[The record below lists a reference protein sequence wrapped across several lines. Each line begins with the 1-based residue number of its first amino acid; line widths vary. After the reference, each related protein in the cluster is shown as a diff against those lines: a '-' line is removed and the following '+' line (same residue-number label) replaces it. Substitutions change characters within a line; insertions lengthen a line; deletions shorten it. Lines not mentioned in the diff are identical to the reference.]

1 MASSSFSPP
10 SGEQHE
16 IRHGDHVVV
25 VTEVGATLR
34 AYSAGGLDVLDGFTV
49 DEPSSAGRGQVL
61 APWPNRL
68 DGGRYTFRG
77 REARAAIDEPELAN
91 AIHGLVRWLPWL
103 LASKSD
109 EAVALECVLHPQPGY
124 PWRLQLGLEYRLAG
138 DGLEVVAR
146 ATNASLEAAP
156 FGIGFH
162 PYLTMGIPVDDVRLK
177 IPATRTLTTDDRALP
192 VGEEDVAETEFDF
205 TLGRPV
211 GATRL
216 DTCFTGLARGSDGRS
231 RARLESTDGERGL
244 EVWADEAFGYLQV
257 YTGDTLQPASRR
269 RQAVAIEPMTCPPNA
284 FASGV
289 DVIRLEPGASWSGAW
304 GIALRAD
311 RKVPVVHRPPHRGAD
326 LRTTR
331 PARAARAGGRRPGA
345 RSP

>member
-1 MASSSFSPP
+1 VLSKRSKAVQPHPP

-16 IRHGDHVVV
+16 IRHGDQVVV

-34 AYSAGGLDVLDGFTV
+34 AYSAAGLDVLDGFSV

-68 DGGRYTFRG
+68 DGGRYAFDG
-77 REARAAIDEPELAN
+77 RPGTAAIDEPERGN

-103 LASKSD
+103 VAARTD
-109 EAVALECVLHPQPGY
+109 DAVALKCVLHPQPAY
-124 PWRLQLGLEYRLAG
+124 PWRLELGLEYRLVAN
-138 DGLEVVAR
+138 GLEVVAR
-146 ATNASLEAAP
+146 ATNASAEAAP

-162 PYLTMGIPVDDVRLK
+162 PYLTIGMPVDDVRLT
-177 IPATRTLTTDDRALP
+177 IPASRRLTTNERALP
-192 VGEEDVAETEFDF
+192 VGEEDVAGTEFDF
-205 TLGRPV
+205 TVGRSV

-231 RARLESTDGERGL
+231 RARLESAGGERRV
-244 EVWADEAFGYLQV
+244 EIWADEAFGYLQA
-257 YTGDTLQPASRR
+257 YTGDTLEPAARR

-289 DVIRLEPGASWSGAW
+289 DVIPLEPGVPWSGAW
-304 GIALRAD
+304 GIALRQ
-311 RKVPVVHRPPHRGAD
+311 G
-326 LRTTR
+326 
-331 PARAARAGGRRPGA
+331 
-345 RSP
+345 

>member
-1 MASSSFSPP
+1 MLSESEKTVHPHPP

-16 IRHGDHVVV
+16 IRRGEQVVV

-68 DGGRYTFRG
+68 DGGRYEFDG
-77 REARAAIDEPELAN
+77 HPGAAALDEPELGN

-103 LASKSD
+103 LGSKID
-109 EAVALECVLHPQPGY
+109 HAVSLECLLHPQPAY
-124 PWRLQLGLEYRLAG
+124 PWRLELGLEYRLAS

-146 ATNASLEAAP
+146 ATNASSDAAP

-162 PYLTMGIPVDDVRLK
+162 PYLTMGIPVDDVRLT
-177 IPATRTLTTDDRALP
+177 IPASRRLTTDERALP
-192 VGEEDVAETEFDF
+192 VGEADVAETEFDF
-205 TLGRPV
+205 TVGRTV

-216 DTCFTGLARGSDGRS
+216 DTCFTDLARGSDGRS
-231 RARLESTDGERGL
+231 RARLESTDGERGV

-257 YTGDTLQPASRR
+257 YTGDTLEPASRR

-284 FASGV
+284 FATGV
-289 DVIRLEPGASWSGAW
+289 DVIRLDPGASWSGAW
-304 GIALRAD
+304 GIELS
-311 RKVPVVHRPPHRGAD
+311 RG
-326 LRTTR
+326 
-331 PARAARAGGRRPGA
+331 
-345 RSP
+345 

>member
-1 MASSSFSPP
+1 VQPHPP

-16 IRHGDHVVV
+16 IRHGDQVVV
-25 VTEVGATLR
+25 VAEVGATLR
-34 AYSAGGLDVLDGFTV
+34 TYSAGGLDLVDGFAV

-68 DGGRYTFRG
+68 DGGRYSFG
-77 REARAAIDEPELAN
+77 ARQGSAAIDEPELGN

-109 EAVALECVLHPQPGY
+109 DAVALECVLHPQPAY
-124 PWRLQLGLEYRLAG
+124 PWRLQLGLEYRLAA

-146 ATNASLEAAP
+146 AANGSAEAAP

-162 PYLTMGIPVDDVRLK
+162 PYVTMGIPVDDVRLT
-177 IPATRTLTTDDRALP
+177 IPASRRVTTDDRALP
-192 VGEEDVAETEFDF
+192 VGEQGVAETEFDF
-205 TLGRPV
+205 TVERAV

-216 DTCFTGLARGSDGRS
+216 DTCFTGLARSDGRS
-231 RARLESTDGERGL
+231 RARLESADGERGV
-244 EVWADEAFGYLQV
+244 EIWADEAFGYFQA
-257 YTGDTLQPASRR
+257 YTGDTLEPASRR
-269 RQAVAIEPMTCPPNA
+269 RQAVAVEPMTCPPNA

-304 GIALRAD
+304 GIAL
-311 RKVPVVHRPPHRGAD
+311 HRG
-326 LRTTR
+326 
-331 PARAARAGGRRPGA
+331 
-345 RSP
+345 